1 MSSKTTG
8 KNGGASGGGGGGSKS
23 KDGEE
28 GAFAEPLLAK
38 QVNSTFRKTKLAV
51 FAKMI
56 ACLPPVGEV
65 LGLSLDHT
73 KSYYRH

>member
-38 QVNSTFRKTKLAV
+38 QVNINTETMKHATYSEKRGGDAFNR
-51 FAKMI
+51 
-56 ACLPPVGEV
+56 
-65 LGLSLDHT
+65 
-73 KSYYRH
+73 